1 MLVFI
6 TAEIGVNW
14 DGDFIL
20 IEKMM
25 RDAKNAGCNAIKLQ
39 AFNEKIVSDHPQ
51 KNRLLKSSISRN
63 NIEQIDSISKK
74 IGIEWYCTPMYPE
87 AIDFLDPFVKRYKIR
102 YNDSLSLHEN
112 KATSLISKALETEKQ
127 IIISTQKNPR
137 QLELYNNDN
146 VKWLYVVPKYPCSI
160 DELDFS
166 NFSDFDGFS
175 NHCIHF
181 LAPLS
186 AVILGAKMIEIHVT
200 SNKTKDFVDNPVSF
214 DTTET
219 EELITLIRRAEK
231 IYR

>member
-1 MLVFI
+1 MVFI

-25 RDAKNAGCNAIKLQ
+25 RDAKNAGCDAVKLQ
-39 AFNEKIVSDHPQ
+39 AFDEKIVSEHPE
-51 KNRLLKSSISRN
+51 KNRLLKSSVSRN
-63 NIEQIDSISKK
+63 NIEQINSISKK
-74 IGIEWYCTPMYPE
+74 IGIEWYCTPMYLD
-87 AIDFLDPFVKRYKIR
+87 AIDFLDSFVKRYKIR
-102 YNDSLSLHEN
+102 YDDSLPLHEN
-112 KATSLISKALETEKQ
+112 KTTPLISKALETEKQ
-127 IIISTQKNPR
+127 IIVSTQKNPK
-137 QLELYNNDN
+137 QLELYNNNN

-166 NFSDFDGFS
+166 NLSDFDGFS

-200 SNKTKDFVDNPVSF
+200 SNKDKDFIDNPVSF
-214 DTTET
+214 DTSET
-219 EELITLIRRAEK
+219 EKLITLIRYAEK
-231 IYR
+231 MRR